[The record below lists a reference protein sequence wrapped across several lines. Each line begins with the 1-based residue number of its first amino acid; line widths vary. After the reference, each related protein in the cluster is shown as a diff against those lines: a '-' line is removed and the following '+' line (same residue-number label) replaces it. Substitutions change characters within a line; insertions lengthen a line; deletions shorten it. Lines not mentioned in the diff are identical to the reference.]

1 VLASILQSGLTPFT
15 RIHTFT
21 RTPRFGRALSLWAV
35 AHRCHAELVS
45 GNPYRGHRF
54 PKEII
59 SYVVWLY
66 FRFGVSFRDVEELMA
81 ARGVLVSYETVRRW
95 CDKIGHQFAAG
106 LITRRARTGE
116 KWHLD
121 EVFLN
126 INGVRQYLWR
136 AVDQNGT
143 VIDILVQ
150 PKRDRFAAMR
160 FFRKLLRATGHRPRV
175 IITDKLRS
183 YGAAKHIVMRGVAH
197 RQHRYLNNRAEN
209 SHQPT
214 RERERRMRRFKS
226 ARHAQRFV
234 EVHGII
240 GSHFR
245 PRRHLLS
252 AAAYR
257 RLRGKRFRIWNE
269 VTGAVAL
276 A

>member
-1 VLASILQSGLTPFT
+1 M
-15 RIHTFT
+15 
-21 RTPRFGRALSLWAV
+21 
-35 AHRCHAELVS
+35 S

-59 SYVVWLY
+59 SHCVWLY
-66 FRFGVSFRDVEELMA
+66 FRFGVSFRDVEEMMA
-81 ARGVLVSYETVRRW
+81 SRGVLVSYETVRCW
-95 CDKIGHQFAAG
+95 CGKFGGLFAAG
-106 LITRRARTGE
+106 LRRRRVRTGD

-121 EVFLN
+121 EVFLK
-126 INGVRQYLWR
+126 INGVTHYLWR
-136 AVDQNGT
+136 AVDQNG
-143 VIDILVQ
+143 VVLDILVQ
-150 PKRDRFAAMR
+150 PKRDRFAAIR
-160 FFRKLLRATGHRPRV
+160 FFRRLLRATGRKPRV

-183 YGAAKHIVMRGVAH
+183 YGAAKRVVMPGVAH

-240 GSHFR
+240 ASHFR
-245 PRRHLLS
+245 PRRHLFS
-252 AAAYR
+252 AADYR
-257 RLRGKRFRIWNE
+257 RVRIRRFRIWNE
-269 VTGAVAL
+269 VTRACAL

>member
-1 VLASILQSGLTPFT
+1 M
-15 RIHTFT
+15 
-21 RTPRFGRALSLWAV
+21 
-35 AHRCHAELVS
+35 
-45 GNPYRGHRF
+45 
-54 PKEII
+54 
-59 SYVVWLY
+59 
-66 FRFGVSFRDVEELMA
+66 MA

-95 CDKIGHQFAAG
+95 CDKFGKAYADG
-106 LITRRARTGE
+106 LRRRRARTGD

-121 EVFLN
+121 EVFLK
-126 INGVRQYLWR
+126 INGVTHYLWR
-136 AVDQNGT
+136 AVDQNG
-143 VIDILVQ
+143 VVLDILVQ

-160 FFRKLLRATGHRPRV
+160 FFRKLLRATGRQPRV

-183 YGAAKHIVMRGVAH
+183 YGAAKRVVMPGVAH

-234 EVHGII
+234 EVHGIVA
-240 GSHFR
+240 SHFR

-252 AAAYR
+252 AADYR
-257 RLRGKRFRIWNE
+257 KLRSKRFRIWNE
-269 VTGAVAL
+269 VTRASAL

>member
-1 VLASILQSGLTPFT
+1 M
-15 RIHTFT
+15 
-21 RTPRFGRALSLWAV
+21 
-35 AHRCHAELVS
+35 S

-59 SYVVWLY
+59 SYCVWFY
-66 FRFGVSFRDVEELMA
+66 FRFGVSFRDVEEAMA
-81 ARGVLVSYETVRRW
+81 ARGVMVSYETVRRW
-95 CDKIGHQFAAG
+95 CDKFGTQYADG
-106 LITRRARTGE
+106 LRRRRTRTGD

-121 EVFLN
+121 EVFLK
-126 INGVRQYLWR
+126 INGVQHYLWR
-136 AVDQNGT
+136 AVDQKGV

-160 FFRKLLRATGHRPRV
+160 FFRKLLRASGRRPRV

-183 YGAAKHIVMRGVAH
+183 YGAAKRIVMPSVAH
-197 RQHRYLNNRAEN
+197 RQSRYLNNRAEN

-240 GSHFR
+240 TSHFR

-252 AAAYR
+252 AADYR
-257 RLRGKRFRIWNE
+257 QIRSNRFRVWNE
-269 VTGAVAL
+269 VTGATAL

>member
-1 VLASILQSGLTPFT
+1 
-15 RIHTFT
+15 
-21 RTPRFGRALSLWAV
+21 
-35 AHRCHAELVS
+35 VS
-45 GNPYRGHRF
+45 DSAYRGHRF

-59 SYVVWLY
+59 SHCIWLY
-66 FRFGVSFRDVEELMA
+66 FRFGVSFRDVEELMV
-81 ARGVLVSYETVRRW
+81 ARGVLLSYETVRRW
-95 CDKIGHQFAAG
+95 CDKFGKSYAAG
-106 LITRRARTGE
+106 LPRRRARTGD

-121 EVFLN
+121 EVFLK
-126 INGVRQYLWR
+126 ISGVTHYLWR
-136 AVDQNGT
+136 AVDQNG
-143 VIDILVQ
+143 VVLDILVQ
-150 PKRDRFAAMR
+150 PRRNRFAAIR
-160 FFRKLLRATGHRPRV
+160 FFRKLLRATGRQPRV

-183 YGAAKHIVMRGVAH
+183 YGAAKRIVLPGVSH

-240 GSHFR
+240 ASHFR

-252 AAAYR
+252 ATDYR
-257 RLRGKRFRIWNE
+257 QLRSKRFLAWNE
-269 VTGAVAL
+269 VTGTAAL